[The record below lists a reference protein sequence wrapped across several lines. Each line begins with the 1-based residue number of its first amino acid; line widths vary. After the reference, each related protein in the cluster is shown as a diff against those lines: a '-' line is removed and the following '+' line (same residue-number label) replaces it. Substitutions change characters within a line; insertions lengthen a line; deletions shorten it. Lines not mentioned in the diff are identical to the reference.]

1 MSSLNDFT
9 KLSIVCAVI
18 VKNFAALLCKRGGE
32 KKKIIHT
39 TVTMIIR
46 SYNKTGQT
54 AKLLKHPV
62 TS

>member
-32 KKKIIHT
+32 KKNYSHY
-39 TVTMIIR
+39 
-46 SYNKTGQT
+46 SDYDY
-54 AKLLKHPV
+54 
-62 TS
+62 